1 MSAKTSP
8 LEDMIDL
15 ENMHVFATVAREGSI
30 TGATDVLDMSYATIN
45 RRIAAFETDLGTAL
59 FIRQHG
65 SLKLTT
71 EGEEVMSAARRIFG
85 IADSLER
92 RLEGMNRKLE
102 GEITVTLSRAV
113 LTGIL
118 MPHLDRFQ
126 KAHPGI
132 DVEFDTSRVFKDIG
146 EGDAD
151 IAVRFTDN
159 HMYRLPENLIGRRL
173 PDIHVSAYVRQDLLR
188 NGQPPGNMGWI
199 KWDRR
204 MNFMKLREPFDR
216 DNRPVTMAIDDIT
229 VQTDAVRAGLGM
241 AILPCFLGDAADG
254 LVRACPDVAP
264 QHALDAWVVAHPD
277 MRNVERIRSF
287 IKFTGDC
294 FEKKRDLILGNAAQE
309 IGGN

>member
-1 MSAKTSP
+1 
-8 LEDMIDL
+8 MIDL
-15 ENMHVFATVAREGSI
+15 ENLNVFTTVAQEGSI
-30 TGATDVLDMSYATIN
+30 SAATEVLDMSYATIN
-45 RRIAAFETDLGTAL
+45 RRISAFETDLGTAL

-71 EGEEVMSAARRIFG
+71 EGEEVMAASRRIFG
-85 IADSLER
+85 ITASLER
-92 RLEGMNRKLE
+92 RLEGMNRKPE
-102 GEITVTLSRAV
+102 GDIIVTLSRAV
-113 LTGIL
+113 LMGL
-118 MPHLDRFQ
+118 LLPHMDEFQ

-132 DVEFDTSRVFKDIG
+132 NVEFDTSRVFKDIQ

-173 PDIHVSAYVRQDLLR
+173 PDIHVCAYARKDMVE
-188 NGQPPGNMGWI
+188 NGGLAKDTGWI

-216 DNRPVTMAIDDIT
+216 DDLPVTMAIDDIT
-229 VQTDAVRAGLGM
+229 VQTDAVKAGLGA
-241 AILPCFLGDAADG
+241 AILPCFLGDPEPD
-254 LVRACPDVAP
+254 LVRLYPDVPP

-287 IKFTGDC
+287 IRFTADC
-294 FEKKRDLILGNAAQE
+294 FEQNRDLILGKKGSA
-309 IGGN
+309 